1 MKIRILSIILCLAI
15 SLSLLTIPVSANE
28 DDIIILY
35 ENDVHCEVEGYSK
48 LAALKNELKETY
60 AHVGVVSSGDYIQGG
75 SLGSIS
81 KGEYI
86 VNLMNLVG
94 YDAVTIGNHEF
105 DYHIT
110 RLDELSQIMNTKP
123 ICCNFRKIG
132 EEDTHFEPYSIV
144 SYGDIDIAYI
154 GIVTPRTA
162 TVASNTSQFK
172 DENGNLLYDFHA
184 TDLSEVVQKNIDEV
198 KAQGADYVIVLSH
211 LGDNEQSH
219 TIQELVGQVS
229 GIDVVL
235 DAHSHSVIENRILVD
250 KSGENVILTSTG
262 TKFEYIG
269 KLTISDGNI
278 KTELIKTSEYTKT
291 DPVVDAYLAQIN
303 EEYSTLGGRLIGQS
317 DAELIMY
324 DENGKRISRIKE
336 TTLGDFCSDAIRI
349 VMDSDIGFIGG
360 GAMRSEIRKG
370 DVTFNSL
377 LSMFPFNNHIV
388 VLEVSGQI
396 IKDMLEMSLFAWPE
410 EGGAFPHM
418 SGLTFSVDTSLESS
432 VILDENGMFTGVGGE
447 YRVYDIKVLNKE
459 TNKYEPLVL
468 TDTYSFAG
476 SDYFL
481 IDCGDGL
488 QMFNDAKVI
497 SNPGILDIE
506 VIEAYLVEHL
516 NGKIGENYNKV
527 VPNITFTNGK
537 TGGDEP
543 GATEAPATT
552 EAPGTTETPDGEED
566 EDYFEIVI
574 LIAVMSVAFLTVAVI
589 SIVVLV
595 KSNKRY

>member
-184 TDLSEVVQKNIDEV
+184 TDLSKVVQKNIDEV

-543 GATEAPATT
+543 GATEAP
-552 EAPGTTETPDGEED
+552 DGEED

-589 SIVVLV
+589 SIVLLV